1 MDRDPRRRDGRSQR
15 PRLRPGERIRPGEG
29 AGLRVRHGHR
39 ARRVPAPRRARPA
52 HVLRERPAT
61 AGAVRLMRAPMSW
74 LRAYC
79 DPPIGA
85 DEAGRR
91 LNDAGI
97 ELERIDRVG
106 VGALDG
112 FVVGQVLSAERHP
125 NADRLSVCVVDDG
138 SGADRTIVCGAPNVA
153 AGQTVAVALPG
164 AVMPDGTKLGEAK
177 LRGIKSS
184 GMILAED
191 EVGVGEDHD
200 GIMVLADGAAP
211 GSPLIEALQIA
222 DEVLDLSIAP
232 NRPDCLSVYG
242 IARELHALTEAPL
255 APDPTHED
263 ASPSGPGE
271 LPRVEIDP
279 EICLRFTVRVFED
292 VKIGPSPLWLK
303 ARLTAAGQRP
313 ISNVVDITNY
323 VMLLTGQ
330 PLHSFDLDKVRG
342 GELRVHRAAD
352 GQKVRT
358 LDGVERTLDSSMA
371 LISDAEGPTSIAGV
385 MGGEVSE
392 VSGSTTRVAMEA
404 ATWVGAN
411 IMRTQA
417 KLGLRSEA
425 SARNE
430 KGLHPELAIAGQRL
444 AARLMVELCGA
455 RMVEGTVDEYPRPA
469 EPRTVRLRESRVE
482 RLLGMAVNGDE
493 ISAILTRLGFAVQR
507 GSEAGTF
514 DVTVPY
520 WRDGDVQR
528 EADLVEEGARIHGL
542 DKLPI
547 TLPARRRAVGRLT
560 HAQRTRRRVEDALR
574 DSGLSEVVAYSFTSP
589 EALEQLRLADVPLLA
604 IANPMSEEQSVMR
617 PLLLP
622 GLLDAARHNAARGT
636 PRLGLFESAHVY
648 RLSEPLDQVPAGSPG
663 GATPAYERHNLAALI
678 TEASPG
684 TWRSEARGADFFA
697 AKALAEATLGSVGID
712 LRVEPGER
720 PFLHPGR
727 TATVLA
733 GDERKLGWIGE
744 LHPSVARA
752 WDLDGTVAA
761 FELDAELIA
770 ELAAGPAAYRD
781 VTTFPAVIQDL
792 AVLVDEELPAG
803 EVEHAVRRA
812 GAPLLDHAELF
823 DVYTGEQAGP
833 GRKSLAMRLWFRS
846 PERTLTDEDVAGA
859 RVAIEAELAKLG
871 GALRA

>member
-1 MDRDPRRRDGRSQR
+1 
-15 PRLRPGERIRPGEG
+15 
-29 AGLRVRHGHR
+29 
-39 ARRVPAPRRARPA
+39 
-52 HVLRERPAT
+52 
-61 AGAVRLMRAPMSW
+61 MRAPMSW

-85 DEAGRR
+85 DEAGRK

-97 ELERIDRVG
+97 ELDRIDRVG

-112 FVVGQVLSAERHP
+112 FVVGRVLSAERHP

-138 SGADRTIVCGAPNVA
+138 SGTERTIVCGAPNVA

-164 AVMPDGTKLGEAK
+164 AVMPDGTKLREAK
-177 LRGIKSS
+177 LRGVKSS

-200 GIMVLADGAAP
+200 GIMVLADGPAP
-211 GSPLIEALQIA
+211 GAPLIDTLQIA

-242 IARELHALTEAPL
+242 IARELHALTGAPL
-255 APDPTHED
+255 APDPTDDDVEPTAAPQD
-263 ASPSGPGE
+263 
-271 LPRVEIDP
+271 LPQVEIDP
-279 EICLRFTVRVFED
+279 EICRRFTVRVFED

-303 ARLTAAGQRP
+303 ARLSAAGQRP

-330 PLHSFDLDKVRG
+330 PLHAFDLDKVRG
-342 GELRVHRAAD
+342 GRLRVHRAAD
-352 GQKVRT
+352 GQKMRT
-358 LDGVERTLDSSMA
+358 LDGAERTLDSTMA
-371 LISDAEGPTSIAGV
+371 LISDAEGPTSLAGI

-392 VSGSTTRVAMEA
+392 VSGTTTRVAMEA
-404 ATWVGAN
+404 ATWIGPIVT
-411 IMRTQA
+411 RTQQ
-417 KLGLRSEA
+417 KLGLRTEA
-425 SARNE
+425 SARFE
-430 KGLHPELAIAGQRL
+430 KGLHPELAIAAQRL
-444 AARLMVELCGA
+444 AARLMVELAGA
-455 RMVEGTVDEYPRPA
+455 RMVPGTVDEYPQPA
-469 EPRTVRLRESRVE
+469 HPRVVSLRSARVE
-482 RLLGMAVNGDE
+482 RLLGMAIPDGDIE
-493 ISAILTRLGFAVQR
+493 AILGRLGFAVER
-507 GSEAGTF
+507 GDGVF
-514 DVTVPY
+514 QVTVPY

-528 EADLVEEGARIHGL
+528 EADLVEEVARIHGL

-547 TLPARRRAVGRLT
+547 TLPARRRAIGRLT
-560 HAQRTRRRVEDALR
+560 AAQRTRRRVEDALR

-622 GLLDAARHNAARGT
+622 GLLDAACHNAARGT

-663 GATPAYERHNLAALI
+663 GATPAFERHHLAALI
-678 TEASPG
+678 TEAAPG
-684 TWRSEARGADFFA
+684 TWRSEARGADFYA
-697 AKALAEATLGSVGID
+697 AKALAETTLASVGVEMW
-712 LRVEPGER
+712 VEPGER

-770 ELAAGPAAYRD
+770 ELAPGPAPYRD
-781 VTTFPAVIQDL
+781 VTTFPALVQDI
-792 AVLVDEELPAG
+792 AVVVDNDVSAAD
-803 EVEHAVRRA
+803 VERSIRA
-812 GAPLLDHAELF
+812 GGGDLLDAVKLF
-823 DVYTGEQAGP
+823 DVYSGQQMGE
-833 GRKSLAMRLWFRS
+833 GRKSLAFRLEFRS
-846 PERTLTDEDVAGA
+846 AERTLSDEDVAGA
-859 RVAIEAELAKLG
+859 RSSIEAALEEIG

>member
-1 MDRDPRRRDGRSQR
+1 
-15 PRLRPGERIRPGEG
+15 
-29 AGLRVRHGHR
+29 
-39 ARRVPAPRRARPA
+39 
-52 HVLRERPAT
+52 
-61 AGAVRLMRAPMSW
+61 MRAPMSW

-106 VGALDG
+106 VGALEA
-112 FVVGQVLSAERHP
+112 FVVGKVLSAERHP

-138 SGADRTIVCGAPNVA
+138 SGTERTIVCGAPNVA
-153 AGQTVAVALPG
+153 AGQTVALALPG
-164 AVMPDGTKLGEAK
+164 AVMPDGTKLREAK

-191 EVGVGEDHD
+191 EVAVGEDHD
-200 GIMVLADGAAP
+200 GIMVLADGPAP
-211 GSPLIEALQIA
+211 GAPLIETLQIA

-242 IARELHALTEAPL
+242 IARELHALTQAPL
-255 APDPTHED
+255 SEDPTDQD
-263 ASPSGPGE
+263 ADATGEGE
-271 LPRVEIDP
+271 LPGVEIDP

-303 ARLTAAGQRP
+303 ARLSAAGQRP

-342 GELRVHRAAD
+342 GRLVVHRAAD
-352 GQKVRT
+352 GQKMRT
-358 LDGVERTLDSSMA
+358 LDGVERTLDSTMA

-392 VSGSTTRVAMEA
+392 VSDSTTRVAMEA
-404 ATWVGAN
+404 ATWVGSN

-430 KGLHPELAIAGQRL
+430 KGLHPELAIAAQRL
-444 AARLMVELCGA
+444 AARLMVELAGA
-455 RMVEGTVDEYPRPA
+455 RMVPGTVDEYPRPA
-469 EPRTVRLRESRVE
+469 EPRTVALRSARIE
-482 RLLGMAVNGDE
+482 RLLGMAIADDE
-493 ISAILTRLGFAVQR
+493 VDAILGRLGFQTER
-507 GSEAGTF
+507 GEGGF
-514 DVTVPY
+514 QVTVPY

-528 EADLVEEGARIHGL
+528 EADLVEEVARIHGL

-547 TLPARRRAVGRLT
+547 TLPARRRAIGRLT
-560 HAQRTRRRVEDALR
+560 PAQRTRRRLEDALR
-574 DSGLSEVVAYSFTSP
+574 DRGLSEVVAYSYTAP
-589 EALEQLRLADVPLLA
+589 EALERLRLGDVPLLKL
-604 IANPMSEEQSVMR
+604 ANPMSEDQSVMR

-622 GLLDAARHNAARGT
+622 GLLDAARHNASRGR
-636 PRLGLFESAHVY
+636 PQLGLFESAHVY
-648 RLSEPLDQVPAGSPG
+648 RLSQPLDQAPDGSPG
-663 GATPAYERHNLAALI
+663 GATPAHERHHVAAVL
-678 TEASPG
+678 TEAAPG
-684 TWRSEARGADFFA
+684 TWRSKRRAADFYA
-697 AKALAEATLGSVGID
+697 AKGLVEALLGSVGIEFA
-712 LRVEPGER
+712 VEPGER

-752 WDLDGTVAA
+752 WDLDATVAA
-761 FELDAELIA
+761 FELDADLIA
-770 ELAAGPAAYRD
+770 ELAPPPAPYRD
-781 VTTFPAVIQDL
+781 VTTFPAVIQDI
-792 AVLVDEELPAG
+792 AVVVDEELPAG
-803 EVEHAVRRA
+803 EVEQAVRRA
-812 GAPLLDHAELF
+812 GAPLLERAELF
-823 DVYTGEQAGP
+823 DVYTGDQVGP
-833 GRKSLAMRLWFRS
+833 GRKSLALRLEFRS
-846 PERTLTDEDVAGA
+846 PERTLTDEDVAAA
-859 RVAIEAELAKLG
+859 RIAIEAELAKLG